1 MEWLER
7 SDMAVITIDIDTGGT
22 FTDGFVV
29 RDGIAHTTK
38 VLTTP
43 HDLAV
48 CFREVIEG
56 AAAALGVTVPDM
68 LRDTVSVRYA
78 TTVGTNTVVQR
89 RGPRIGLLTDPRLR
103 PAEQDAGV
111 GLFVEPGMVAEIPD
125 ADNGAGGAR
134 ALPAVRALLQQGA
147 RGLVVACSNGG
158 AEDEKALA
166 DTFAEHYPRHCLD
179 SVPLLRAGEVAADP
193 DPVRRRSTAL
203 FNAYVHP
210 DVADYLYRAEDY
222 LRQHGYQRP
231 LRIVHN
237 DGGAARV
244 ARTIAGKTY
253 NSGPMAGLLGART
266 VARHYGFHDLV
277 TLDMG
282 GTSLDVG
289 ILRAGE
295 VPMRRHG
302 RVEDVEISFPLPDL
316 VPLGVGGG
324 SVAWLDGSELRVG
337 PHSAGA
343 KPGPA
348 CFGFGGAEPTVTD
361 ADVVLGVLRPEA
373 FLDGSM
379 RISADAATRAF
390 EPLAQT
396 LGLSPAETAER
407 VLVTAHQD
415 AGGRLAAELTERGI
429 DPASVTALAFGGNGA
444 THGAGIA
451 EAAGIGE
458 LLILPFAPVF
468 SAYGASTVDIRH
480 RHESVVGEESEDT
493 LTARALRDMR
503 GEGIPSQ
510 DVTLDVSRFQRDGAD
525 WVSVEASHALP
536 HVGLTQPVTDSGTS
550 GGASRTTSAVRWP
563 GHGETETVVL
573 DRTALLPGE
582 PVAGPALIDLSATT
596 CAVPPGWTGVLDE
609 HGVLRLTAPT
619 RSI

>member
-1 MEWLER
+1 
-7 SDMAVITIDIDTGGT
+7 MAVITIDIDTGGT

-29 RDGIAHTTK
+29 RDGIAHTIKT
-38 VLTTP
+38 LTTP

-48 CFREVIEG
+48 CFRETIEG
-56 AAAALGVTVPDM
+56 AAAAVELTVPDM
-68 LRDTVSVRYA
+68 LRETVSVRYA

-89 RGPRIGLLTDPRLR
+89 RGPKIGLLTDADSPDI
-103 PAEQDAGV
+103 EQDAGV
-111 GLFVEPGMVAEIPD
+111 RLFVEPAMIAAIP
-125 ADNGAGGAR
+125 AGEGEAGQR
-134 ALPAVRALLQQGA
+134 ALPALRSLLQDGA
-147 RGLVVACSNGG
+147 RGLVVACSDD
-158 AEDEKALA
+158 AADDEQALA

-193 DPVRRRSTAL
+193 DVARRRSTAL

-222 LRQHGYQRP
+222 LRDNGYQRP

-266 VARHYGFHDLV
+266 VAEHYGFSDLV

-295 VPMRRHG
+295 VPMREHG
-302 RVEDVEISFPLPDL
+302 MVEDVEISFPLPDL

-324 SVAWLDGSELRVG
+324 SIAWLDGSELKVG

-348 CFGFGGAEPTVTD
+348 CFGFGGTEPTITD
-361 ADVVLGVLRPEA
+361 ADVVLGVLRPES
-373 FLDGSM
+373 FLDGRM
-379 RISADAATRAF
+379 GVDRDAARRAF
-390 EPLAQT
+390 EPLASA
-396 LGLSPAETAER
+396 LGTTVEEAAER
-407 VLVTAHQD
+407 VLATAHGD
-415 AGGRLAAELTERGI
+415 TGARLAAELADRGV
-429 DPASVTALAFGGNGA
+429 DPAATTALAFGGNGA
-444 THGAGIA
+444 THGVAIA

-458 LLILPFAPVF
+458 LVVLPFAPVF

-480 RHESVVGEESEDT
+480 RHEAVAGEESERT

-503 GEGIPSQ
+503 GEGIQSQ
-510 DVTLDVSRFQRDGAD
+510 DVTLEVTSFRRDGVEWTA
-525 WVSVEASHALP
+525 VEASHALP
-536 HVGLTQPVTDSGTS
+536 HVGLAQPGAGAR
-550 GGASRTTSAVRWP
+550 GGAAGTTSPVRWP
-563 GHGETETVVL
+563 GHGELPTAVL
-573 DRTALLPGE
+573 DRAALRTGE
-582 PVAGPALIDLSATT
+582 PVSGPALVESSATT
-596 CAVPPGWTGVLDE
+596 CTVPPGWTVVLDDN
-609 HGVLRLTAPT
+609 GALRLTAPT